1 MFDLEKV
8 GEKGLHRLPKGH
20 PDSVIG
26 SGTHPRVYGFAS
38 TMTPATTQFIA
49 DLEASKDVVAIPR
62 PALPSGLSGNGNPA
76 AINENNLVQSDDC
89 ILGQCLFASPQI
101 GHAIL
106 YH

>member
-1 MFDLEKV
+1 MTSERTQIRAGAKKV
-8 GEKGLHRLPKGH
+8 VSLT
-20 PDSVIG
+20 I
-26 SGTHPRVYGFAS
+26 
-38 TMTPATTQFIA
+38 TPALVARIDKYAAEQKISRSSA
-49 DLEASKDVVAIPR
+49 IEKAIINWLE
-62 PALPSGLSGNGNPA
+62 LPSDNPA